1 MLNQE
6 IINYKMKMEP
16 VTSEENAMLIF
27 VSIILKI
34 GGHDMCILTIFVKTR
49 LNLLTLFRYKT

>member
-34 GGHDMCILTIFVKTR
+34 GGHMCILTIFVKTR